1 MTLSFECFI
10 SPDSQIIP
18 LGQHETTFK
27 AKLCQPEK
35 KKKHV
40 QKKKK
45 KKTNE
50 SVIDLPSFLLTVLV
64 TRETRHM

>member
-35 KKKHV
+35 KKKKHTY
-40 QKKKK
+40 KKKK
-45 KKTNE
+45 KKKDKLI
-50 SVIDLPSFLLTVLV
+50 SHRPAKLSSYSFSDE
-64 TRETRHM
+64 RN